1 MFWKHPKFLHILRI
15 ALPLLLT
22 LLWLGFIFG
31 NSLKDAQASSEQ
43 SGQVQEIVNN
53 VASSVGVK
61 EPISETTV
69 RNMAHFTEFLV
80 LGGLLCLDVWA
91 LGLSPLRSR
100 RRFDVLWLFVSLP
113 VSFLLA
119 SIDEVLQTFSK
130 GRAAAPPALETSMG
144 VSTSM
149 KPWLSRYLLMVLMIF
164 ERFINVSYLVSVLV
178 SP

>member
-43 SGQVQEIVNN
+43 SSQVQEIVNN

-61 EPISETTV
+61 EPISEATV

-119 SIDEVLQTFSK
+119 STDEVLQTFSK
-130 GRAAAPPALETSMG
+130 GRAADFADVLTDTAGASLG
-144 VSTSM
+144 IV
-149 KPWLSRYLLMVLMIF
+149 LFLVLFLLLRLAF
-164 ERFINVSYLVSVLV
+164 GKKKINT
-178 SP
+178 

>member
-1 MFWKHPKFLHILRI
+1 MFWKYPKFLHILRI

-91 LGLSPLRSR
+91 IGLSPLRSR
-100 RRFDVLWLFVSLP
+100 HRFDVLWLFVSLP

-119 SIDEVLQTFSK
+119 SIDEVLQTFSE
-130 GRAAAPPALETSMG
+130 GRAADFADVLTDTAGASLG
-144 VSTSM
+144 IV
-149 KPWLSRYLLMVLMIF
+149 LFLVLFLLLRLAF
-164 ERFINVSYLVSVLV
+164 GKKKINT
-178 SP
+178 